1 MLLSLSI
8 ISYETRDLKIMIN
21 IIVSFKTPK
30 SALDLKELQAELEIK
45 CRAASHLASEL
56 LTKESQVKLARED
69 CKFLSEKCKLLG
81 NDLCESNS
89 MLEKSASQVN
99 ELQIQL
105 NQKIRMVPGRV
116 K

>member
-1 MLLSLSI
+1 MN
-8 ISYETRDLKIMIN
+8 Y
-21 IIVSFKTPK
+21 KTPK
-30 SALDLKELQAELEIK
+30 SALNSKELQAELEIK

-56 LTKESQVKLARED
+56 LTKESQLKLARED

-105 NQKIRMVPGRV
+105 NQKIRMYDLLADHFQSKVITL
-116 K
+116 